1 MNIMFHSMLNP
12 SNRRRCYRCKD
23 NYYFEVLQIGDLL
36 LRRELDIKFKHSKI
50 EITMKK
56 NIIKAAFVA
65 AFASIAGYGVYT
77 SQQKVEISD
86 LAKANV
92 EALANKFIIL

>member
-1 MNIMFHSMLNP
+1 
-12 SNRRRCYRCKD
+12 
-23 NYYFEVLQIGDLL
+23 
-36 LRRELDIKFKHSKI
+36 
-50 EITMKK
+50 MKK
-56 NIIKAAFVA
+56 NFIKVAFVA

>member
-1 MNIMFHSMLNP
+1 
-12 SNRRRCYRCKD
+12 
-23 NYYFEVLQIGDLL
+23 
-36 LRRELDIKFKHSKI
+36 
-50 EITMKK
+50 MKK
-56 NIIKAAFVA
+56 SFIKAAFVA
-65 AFASIAGYGVYT
+65 VFASIANYDVYT

>member
-1 MNIMFHSMLNP
+1 
-12 SNRRRCYRCKD
+12 
-23 NYYFEVLQIGDLL
+23 
-36 LRRELDIKFKHSKI
+36 
-50 EITMKK
+50 MKK

-77 SQQKVEISD
+77 SQQKVEMSD

-92 EALANKFIIL
+92 EALANGEDEGGKKTCYNSITTMEGSQIFIVRLVAGFQGQIHYFPEKVNVEK